1 MWETSFRQLSR
12 VAQPGHLFPQTLR
25 TLGEAETKSGHQREL
40 AALELLNTLFRN
52 FHHTVSTGPSGRSPG
67 GQSAQSEQRL
77 GGRWDIWRRV
87 WMPG

>member
-1 MWETSFRQLSR
+1 M
-12 VAQPGHLFPQTLR
+12 AQPGHIFPQTLR

-52 FHHTVSTGPSGRSPG
+52 FHHTVSTGPSGRLPG
-67 GQSAQSEQRL
+67 GQSVQSEQRL
-77 GGRWDIWRRV
+77 GGRWDIWGRV